1 MFYKKGKVIYK
12 STLIDVVEIALRGFV
27 NLEAGQTDPCK
38 LEPNMEL
45 GFSHIVVN
53 PLFVRT

>member
-1 MFYKKGKVIYK
+1 MW
-12 STLIDVVEIALRGFV
+12 LRLGLEVFV
-27 NLEAGQTDPCK
+27 NLDAGQTDPCK

-45 GFSHIVVN
+45 GFSHIVVI